1 MNSIIDVCGKHA
13 LFHKV
18 KNAEFTGVYDKMT
31 YDLTHNLVGD
41 NYNHSICNYHFFIRY
56 GNKIYM
62 DVKGI
67 GDIVISFTELMDN
80 KYWKYYYDISL
91 MLTNDTDKNLVIQ
104 YHKYGSEYLSEQIYD
119 EPRLWSFNT
128 AYIETSMN
136 SKNTCVKNYGNLCY
150 YKINPYDLVN
160 KEYTSREDLDIFQR
174 NYKIMMPDIKNDAF
188 DIIVDYKTLIIKNE
202 IDEMEK
208 ELDKLSIMFEDK
220 KNVINLNA
228 LNNII
233 NINYDILTII
243 YNNIV
248 STEGNKKYIQYIN
261 IETNTCKNRLDTIL
275 QIMAVNV

>member
-13 LFHKV
+13 LFHTV
-18 KNAEFTGVYDKMT
+18 KNAEFTGVYEKLA
-31 YDLTHNLVGD
+31 YDFVN
-41 NYNHSICNYHFFIRY
+41 NQAYNQNGFICNYHFFIRY
-56 GNKIYM
+56 GDKIYM

-67 GDIVISFTELMDN
+67 GDIVITFAELQQN
-80 KYWKYYYDISL
+80 IYWKYYYNLSL

-136 SKNTCVKNYGNLCY
+136 SKNTCVKNYGNICY

-220 KNVINLNA
+220 KNVININA